1 MTEISRQFFPY
12 EDLNKAEHKPTITVA
27 LIITNIIIFAISL
40 ANFKEIIY
48 AYGFVA
54 ASPALSNVFTSM
66 FLHGG
71 FGHLLGNMWYLWLFV
86 DNIEDKFGK
95 IKYLVIYFSSGMI
108 ALAAQYLTDPVSQI
122 PVIGASGAISGLLG
136 AYLILFPKVEVKT
149 IGPFYKIYRV
159 KAKYL
164 IALWF
169 AIQVILGALS
179 IIGDSASNIAFF
191 AHIGGFLLGLFA
203 GIIYR
208 IKNPV
213 V

>member
-71 FGHLLGNMWYLWLFV
+71 FGHLLGNMWYLWLFG

>member
-27 LIITNIIIFAISL
+27 LIITNIILFAISL

-71 FGHLLGNMWYLWLFV
+71 FGHLLGNMWYLWLFG